1 VRITKNAFVVIACG
15 ALLVAGCQA
24 ESRNPPNS
32 ISYAKDSAPS
42 IVAGSTPS
50 DAKNAKLL
58 AAKEM
63 LFQKLSGR
71 LMEAMSQSGP
81 AGAIRV
87 CQVEAKAIAS
97 DVGKEANVSIGRTGV
112 RLRNASNT
120 PPAWAQKLVADKTET
135 PVFVKLSNDHA
146 AALLPI
152 KLQAQCLMCHGPSEQ
167 LALDVKAE
175 LAKLYPQDHATGFCE
190 GELRGWFWV
199 ESLDYRF

>member
-1 VRITKNAFVVIACG
+1 MKNAFVVIACG

-24 ESRNPPNS
+24 ESRNSPNS
-32 ISYAKDSAPS
+32 ISDAKDSAPL
-42 IVAGSTPS
+42 ILGDATPS
-50 DAKNAKLL
+50 DAEKAKLL

-81 AGAIRV
+81 AGAIKV

-135 PVFVKLSNDHA
+135 PVFAKLSNDHV

-167 LALDVKAE
+167 LAPDVKVE
-175 LAKLYPQDHATGFCE
+175 LAKLYPQDQATGFSE

-199 ESLDYRF
+199 ESLD